1 MIHGKF
7 DWPVCGSYRVLYF
20 IFLSWI
26 DSSRASNTFCLTS
39 KVSKEFDR
47 NVKNLKKQN
56 GVKDSEYELKR
67 NWRNH
72 KR

>member
-7 DWPVCGSYRVLYF
+7 DWPVCDSYRVPYF

-26 DSSRASNTFCLTS
+26 DSSRASNTFRLTS
-39 KVSKEFDR
+39 KVSEEFDR
-47 NVKNLKKQN
+47 NDENLKKQN

>member
-7 DWPVCGSYRVLYF
+7 DWTVCDSYRVPYF

-26 DSSRASNTFCLTS
+26 DSSRASNTFRLTS
-39 KVSKEFDR
+39 KVSEEFDR
-47 NVKNLKKQN
+47 NDENLKKQN

>member
-7 DWPVCGSYRVLYF
+7 DWPVCGSCRVPYF

-26 DSSRASNTFCLTS
+26 DSSPASNTFRLTS
-39 KVSKEFDR
+39 KVSEEFDR
-47 NVKNLKKQN
+47 NDENLKKQN